1 MTSDIILARPLR
13 EFMERETLHYMHINS
28 LDKFIISRRNLCL
41 EVKGRTAAL
50 PGKGNFNV
58 VIDEFLTKLHVLFL

>member
-1 MTSDIILARPLR
+1 
-13 EFMERETLHYMHINS
+13 MERETLHYMHINS